1 MIISDISVRR
11 PVFAVVVS
19 LLLLITG
26 LMALSRLPI
35 REYPQ
40 VESPEVSVRISYR
53 GASADVI
60 ETKIT
65 RVVENQLAG
74 IEGLKKLESSSQ
86 DENARVNLTFN
97 VDTDIEAAANDVRDR
112 VSRVQAQL
120 PAEADPPQI
129 SKVDVR
135 SESVMGLS
143 LSSETRN
150 VGYLTDYANRYILD
164 RITVVPGVAAV
175 QITGAQKYSMRIW
188 LDRRALAARQLTVQD
203 VESALRRENVELPAG
218 RLESEQRE
226 FTLRTDTGML
236 TEQDFR
242 NLIVGRGANGYLVPL
257 SEVATVNVG
266 PEDVRTVS
274 RRAGR
279 PDVSLQVTPT
289 STANVLEVALGV
301 RKVVDALQRDLPKDI
316 TLAIAQDNSTY
327 VSDSIHEVVL
337 TLGIALSLVLVVIY
351 AFLGT
356 LRATLIPVVTI
367 PVSLVAAC
375 LVMAALGFSINV
387 LTLLGAV
394 LAIGLVVDDAIVVL
408 ENIVRRMEEG
418 EPALIAAIDG
428 SKEIGFA
435 VIATTLSLTAVFLP
449 LSFIPGNLGKLF
461 GEFGISMAAAMLFS
475 CLIALTL
482 TPMLASVMFSRGIV
496 RGRVTH
502 VVDLAFSRLAAFY
515 RRTLTGTVRHAW
527 VVVAVAVGVS
537 AVGYGIFRTLPSEY
551 APQDDRGLVMV
562 NVIPPEGSSIQ
573 YIDRYLR
580 QVEDVAREE
589 LESGVAKSFVARV
602 GGGGGGPGGNGARLG
617 VILMPWDLRTDT
629 AQQVASRIR
638 VKLARLPGV
647 RVSVQTPTGLG
658 AGGGGGGQPVQF
670 ILGGPSYEELVKW
683 RDIVLARANE
693 NAGLLNPDSDYDE
706 RKPQLKIEIDRQRA
720 ADLGVS
726 LQTVG
731 QTLETMLGARR
742 VTTYVDRGEEY
753 NVMLQAQLED
763 RASPNDLDNIYVR
776 SDKSSTL
783 IPLSNLV
790 TLKEVAGP
798 RELNRF
804 NRQRAIEIS
813 AGLAQG
819 YSLGEALAFLENV
832 VRTELPPEA
841 TISYDGQSYE
851 FKESGGALYGMFV
864 LAIAIV
870 YLVLAAQFESFR
882 HPVIILSTVPIAVT
896 GAAFGLWWQGSSIN
910 VFSQIG
916 AVMLIGLSAKNGIL
930 IVEFANQL
938 RDRGMEFV
946 EAIIEASTIRL
957 RPVLMTSMCIV
968 FGSLPLLLAV
978 GPGAE
983 SRRPIGAVIVFG
995 VTLSLVLTLYVVP
1008 AVYMLM
1014 ARNTRSP
1021 EYVSHV
1027 VGKLRASLS
1036 KPSMAPHT
1044 EAVDGQGPS

>member
-11 PVFAVVVS
+11 PVFAVVIS
-19 LLLLITG
+19 LLLTLLG
-26 LMALSRLPI
+26 LMALQRLPI
-35 REYPQ
+35 REYPN
-40 VESPEVSVRISYR
+40 VEAPQVSVRVSYR
-53 GASADVI
+53 GASADVV

-65 RVVENQLAG
+65 RTIENQLAG
-74 IEGLKKLESSSQ
+74 IEGLEKLESSSE
-86 DENARVNLTFN
+86 DESARVTLEFS

-112 VSRVQAQL
+112 VSRVQARL

-135 SESVMGLS
+135 SENVMGLS
-143 LSSETRN
+143 LSSNTRD
-150 VGYLTDYANRYILD
+150 VGYLTDYAKRYIVD

-175 QITGAQKYSMRIW
+175 GIAGAQTHSMRIW

-203 VESALRRENVELPAG
+203 VESALRKENVELPAG

-226 FTLRTDTGML
+226 FTLRTDTGMR

-242 NLIVGRGANGYLVPL
+242 NLVIGRAANGYLVPL
-257 SEVATVNVG
+257 SEVATVNIG

-274 RRAGR
+274 RRAGL
-279 PDVSLQVTPT
+279 PDVSMQITPT
-289 STANVLEVALGV
+289 STANVLDVALGV
-301 RKVVDALQRDLPKDI
+301 RAVVEQLQRDLPKDI
-316 TLAIAQDNSTY
+316 QLSISQDNSEI
-327 VSDSIHEVVL
+327 VSDSIHEVIV
-337 TLGIALSLVLVVIY
+337 TLAIALLLVLVVIY

-367 PVSLVAAC
+367 PVSVISSC
-375 LVMAALGFSINV
+375 VVMAALGFSINV

-408 ENIVRRMEEG
+408 ENIVRRMEDG

-449 LSFIPGNLGKLF
+449 ISFIPGNLGKLF
-461 GEFGISMAAAMLFS
+461 GEFGISMAAAILCS
-475 CLIALTL
+475 CLVALTL

-496 RGRVTH
+496 RGRVALL
-502 VVDLAFSRLAAFY
+502 VDAAFSKLEAFY
-515 RRTLTGTVRHAW
+515 RRTLSVVVRHAW
-527 VVVAVAVGVS
+527 VVVAVAVLIS
-537 AVGYGIFRTLPSEY
+537 ALGYGVFRALPSEY
-551 APQDDRGLVMV
+551 APQDDRGLVIV
-562 NVIPPEGSSIQ
+562 NLRPPEGSSIQ
-573 YIDRYLR
+573 YMDRYLR
-580 QVEDVAREE
+580 QAEQAAQEELDRGVAR
-589 LESGVAKSFVARV
+589 SFIARV
-602 GGGGGGPGGNGARLG
+602 GGGGGGPGGSGARLG
-617 VILMPWDLRTDT
+617 LILAPWDQRDET
-629 AQQVASRIR
+629 AQQVANRMR
-638 VKLARLPGV
+638 TKLAALPGV

-658 AGGGGGGQPVQF
+658 GRGGGQPVQF
-670 ILGGPSYEELVKW
+670 VLGGPTYEDLVKW
-683 RDIVLARANE
+683 RDIVLARAKE
-693 NAGLLNPDSDYDE
+693 NPGLLNPESDYDE

-726 LQTVG
+726 LQVVG
-731 QTLETMLGARR
+731 QTLETMLGSRR

-753 NVMLQAQLED
+753 YVMLQARLED
-763 RASPNDLDNIYVR
+763 RASPSDLDNIYVR

-790 TLKEVAGP
+790 TLKEVAAP

-804 NRQRAIEIS
+804 DRQRAIEIS
-813 AGLAQG
+813 AGLADG
-819 YSLGEALAFLENV
+819 YSLGQALSFLENI

-841 TISYDGQSYE
+841 SISYDGQSRE
-851 FKESGGALYGMFV
+851 FKKSGGALYGMFV
-864 LAIAIV
+864 LSIAIV

-882 HPVIILSTVPIAVT
+882 HPAIILSTVPIAVT

-930 IVEFANQL
+930 IVEFTNQL
-938 RDRGMEFV
+938 RDRGAEFV
-946 EAIIEASTIRL
+946 DAIVEASTIRL
-957 RPVLMTSMCIV
+957 RPVLMTSLCIV
-968 FGSLPLLLAV
+968 FGSLPLLLAS

-1008 AVYMLM
+1008 AMYMLM

-1021 EYVSHV
+1021 EYVGQL
-1027 VGKLRASLS
+1027 VGKLRASLRLTS
-1036 KPSMAPHT
+1036 AASHT
-1044 EAVDGQGPS
+1044 EAPDGQRPS